1 MHASRPHP
9 HPPSPFLPGRDT
21 GIVLSPHGDLKQT
34 QVSGTL
40 TSSCFTPGMP
50 SGPLSAHRSPR
61 ALRTR
66 LNCIPSPSTA
76 RDRQKWSPSPR
87 TALCQHPGSQAGHR
101 TRSRDPRDPGP
112 PGQPPTPTP
121 KPKKPR
127 DPSPRRVT
135 QDPRTRNAAHPRE
148 PPPSR
153 AHLPRPPLSHDTTSS
168 LTWGASADE
177 RPPEPWG
184 KLKRA
189 AETRRPRPALPQLQ
203 PLGEEALVWG
213 EPARSARYWGAEPP
227 PCPRLFPRDPSHGKG
242 RGHAG
247 EERAGRRLFEWQ
259 LRQPVRFGVEGGV
272 TKRRGHIKGR
282 SYDEGAESPRMTVPK
297 NQSTVAAQKAGL
309 AFSCDQLQKSR
320 ANSPRLSSIN
330 CGRRCCW
337 PDVSLLPG
345 QLQRYFRWRGLGKV
359 WSSSAAVETLSGEAE
374 LNSA

>member
-1 MHASRPHP
+1 MAPETGSGTPGDPETAEPRPHGKITLLVAPKKNGDHHAQLPPPSGRSRNPNTNVGLPMHASRPHP

-168 LTWGASADE
+168 LT
-177 RPPEPWG
+177 
-184 KLKRA
+184 
-189 AETRRPRPALPQLQ
+189 
-203 PLGEEALVWG
+203 
-213 EPARSARYWGAEPP
+213 
-227 PCPRLFPRDPSHGKG
+227 
-242 RGHAG
+242 
-247 EERAGRRLFEWQ
+247 
-259 LRQPVRFGVEGGV
+259 
-272 TKRRGHIKGR
+272 
-282 SYDEGAESPRMTVPK
+282 
-297 NQSTVAAQKAGL
+297 
-309 AFSCDQLQKSR
+309 
-320 ANSPRLSSIN
+320 
-330 CGRRCCW
+330 
-337 PDVSLLPG
+337 
-345 QLQRYFRWRGLGKV
+345 
-359 WSSSAAVETLSGEAE
+359 
-374 LNSA
+374 